1 VTRKSKKSDLEDL
14 QKAHYPKARALFEQY
29 KIISLDFTKQT
40 HATDLFLA
48 NMGSGRLTDGDARNG
63 HSTGR

>member
-1 VTRKSKKSDLEDL
+1 MHGSEHQLPRPASYRRPSGSINVTRQLL
-14 QKAHYPKARALFEQY
+14 
-29 KIISLDFTKQT
+29 KQT

-48 NMGSGRLTDGDARNG
+48 NMGSGRLTDGDARNS